1 MPAGAGAGSATAP
14 EVGAAPGGLDAI
26 ALRRSWDDV
35 LAHLQAVKKTAW
47 VQLTNAQ
54 VVSVEGRTVT
64 LSFAHAGTMK
74 GFQGGVS
81 PEFLRDALKEV
92 LGADLQVVCV
102 LADAAAAAGTSAAVR
117 RGAPAAPQ
125 NSPTD
130 TGYDGFAPGDEA
142 EPEDPDAPRPPDRV
156 VGEDAALDLVR
167 SQLGGTVLGSTGEV

>member
-1 MPAGAGAGSATAP
+1 M
-14 EVGAAPGGLDAI
+14 
-26 ALRRSWDDV
+26 
-35 LAHLQAVKKTAW
+35 KKTAW

-54 VVSVEGRTVT
+54 VASVEGQTLT

-74 GFQGGVS
+74 GFQSGVS

-102 LADAAAAAGTSAAVR
+102 LADAAAAAVSSAAIR
-117 RGAPAAPQ
+117 RGGAPAAAQSAQPA
-125 NSPTD
+125 D

-156 VGEDAALDLVR
+156 VGEDAALSLIQ
-167 SQLGGTVLGSTGEV
+167 SQLGGVVMGSTGEV